1 MNYMPKYKIVFI
13 DIDGTLYNSK
23 SKITKFTKDII
34 TKLSKKGVLVVLTS
48 GRNSYQVRAI
58 SQSVNA
64 SNYIIASNGAEVY
77 DYLND
82 IDIYQSNID
91 YLTVEKIYQY
101 CQEHNL
107 KLYLNTKYKRLVN
120 QRDSGFPENTYVSS
134 LEEIKG
140 NIISQIVV
148 QSSNFNRMLVLKD
161 LFHTKYPILKNA
173 NSSSQLRNLQHQAND
188 VFFRDFILENTSK
201 SSGIVKLLEY
211 LKIPAEE
218 AISLGDSYNDISMFE
233 LTGLSI
239 AMGNAIPEIQKQA
252 DRVTLSN
259 NQDGVAYALKNIF
272 KID

>member
-91 YLTVEKIYQY
+91 YLTIEKIYQY

>member
-34 TKLSKKGVLVVLTS
+34 TKLSNKGVLVVLAS

>member
-211 LKIPAEE
+211 LKISAEE

>member
-34 TKLSKKGVLVVLTS
+34 TKLSKKGVLVVLAS

-120 QRDSGFPENTYVSS
+120 QRDSGFPENTYISS